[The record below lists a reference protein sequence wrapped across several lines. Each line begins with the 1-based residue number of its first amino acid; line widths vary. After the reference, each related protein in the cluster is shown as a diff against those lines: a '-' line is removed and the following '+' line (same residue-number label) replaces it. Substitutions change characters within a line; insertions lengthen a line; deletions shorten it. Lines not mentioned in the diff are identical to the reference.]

1 MSNEQNTGQASAR
14 SAFPPETRGHDE
26 PPAHRLPNLQ
36 KLYHVPVFA
45 LRDLLQSRVPDR
57 SFSHLRQV
65 DLIAEAD
72 RLSEITPGDVESLYE
87 NYRYG
92 QRLSFYLYLLPEGL
106 DEPNIQ
112 ELQEILD
119 SLSMPDRP
127 DSTAGDV
134 AEQDYESDAASNQ
147 IILLDEERLNGI
159 REIRFRYYVGHRFL
173 NADEQ
178 PDYVLQ
184 TRYGFLW
191 LDLKLGFLTVLS
203 RDEHVNHLLTQALAH
218 ILQAVPVPV
227 HFDKDLVDK
236 HFSIEQI
243 KRVSHYDPGTGVR
256 QSISGRGLWKK
267 FQDEIMDR
275 ERHYTR
281 PSSLY
286 DEDVG
291 DGVVSGLGITS
302 SKGKI
307 YLTRTLPTS
316 LLRTWARRRLP
327 ELVIDLKDLRSQRP
341 EFFARS
347 TEAINRMRLPV
358 AGRAAITAIVEA
370 LLQADRDDLASVP
383 LPLPALEI
391 YDALA
396 GKYFTPYLRL
406 QCTECEEIAEL
417 CPHCESPDLEFKDG
431 HVRCKDCRAT
441 LSDQALVTLR
451 CMDGHTVG
459 VALVDAF
466 SMAPNHWLQ
475 KRIVRIL
482 HDLGQSWD
490 EKSDYFHIEGSTL
503 YRLVRGRDRV
513 EKLPP
518 TVQNFVNNFWD
529 PISGPVHTGSGNIVV
544 DSPPAP
550 QEPDRKQPNGAPLR
564 TYKNLDLRLRGT
576 ASAGYTVE
584 AAISDGGSVPPQ
596 PLRVPPDRAFKIALN
611 SMLRQST
618 NGRTIQAVGRAL
630 FHALFPAQIAR
641 LWAGARG
648 RLQEQE
654 GLRIR
659 LHIDSPELMALP
671 WELIFDTDH
680 IGLHLRYPVV
690 RYLDLP
696 DPPKPLAVQPP
707 LRVLVAVSQP
717 EDAPSLNVG
726 AELAAIRNALAQL
739 PDSIEM
745 DVMDSATREDLLA
758 RLRRGYHALH
768 YIGHGTF
775 EGDQGYLILEDE
787 ERQSDP
793 VSASLLSQIV
803 TDSNL
808 RLAVLNACETS
819 TPGLESPFGGLA
831 HQLVRTGMPA
841 IVAMQVPIAENAA
854 FAFSREFYGALAD
867 GWPVD
872 AAVQEGRRSIM
883 TDLGNSWSQ
892 RVDWAIPTLYM
903 RAPDGVILQA

>member
-1 MSNEQNTGQASAR
+1 MSNEQNVDQASPR
-14 SAFPPETRGHDE
+14 PVPPPETREHDDRS
-26 PPAHRLPNLQ
+26 ACRLPNLQ

-45 LRDLLQSRVPDR
+45 LRGLLQSRIPDR
-57 SFSHLRQV
+57 DFGPLRQAE
-65 DLIAEAD
+65 LITEAD
-72 RLSEITPGDVESLYE
+72 RLSSITPVDVDNLYE

-106 DEPNIQ
+106 AEPSTH
-112 ELQEILD
+112 EMQEILD
-119 SLSMPDRP
+119 DPSMPDPP
-127 DSTAGDV
+127 DSAAGSD
-134 AEQDYESDAASNQ
+134 ADQDYESDVTSNE
-147 IILLDEERLNGI
+147 IILLDEEQLNGI

-173 NADEQ
+173 NAAEQ
-178 PDYVLQ
+178 PDYVQQ
-184 TRYGFLW
+184 TRYGFVW

-203 RDEHVNHLLTQALAH
+203 RDEHVNHLLTQALSHA
-218 ILQAVPVPV
+218 LQAVPVPAR
-227 HFDKDLVDK
+227 FNKELIDK
-236 HFSIEQI
+236 HFSIERI
-243 KRVSHYDPGTGVR
+243 KRVSHYDPGTGMH
-256 QSISGRGLWKK
+256 QSISGRGLWKM
-267 FQDEIMDR
+267 FQEEILDR
-275 ERHYTR
+275 EELYTR

-286 DEDVG
+286 HEDVG
-291 DGVVSGLGITS
+291 DGLVSGLGITA

-307 YLTRTLPTS
+307 YLTKTLPTS
-316 LLRTWARRRLP
+316 LLRAWARRRLP
-327 ELVIDLKDLRSQRP
+327 ELVSDLKDLRSQRP
-341 EFFARS
+341 ELFARS
-347 TEAINRMRLPV
+347 AEAINRMRLPA
-358 AGRAAITAIVEA
+358 AGRAAITTIVEA

-406 QCTECEEIAEL
+406 QCTECEEMAEL
-417 CPHCESPDLEFKDG
+417 CPHCESPDLEFKKG
-431 HVRCKDCRAT
+431 HVRCKDCQAT
-441 LSDQALVTLR
+441 LSDQTWVTLR
-451 CMDGHTVG
+451 CMDGHTKS

-482 HDLGQSWD
+482 HDLGKSWD
-490 EKSDYFHIEGSTL
+490 EKSDYFHIEDSTL
-503 YRLVRGRDRV
+503 YRLYKGRARV
-513 EKLPP
+513 EKLAP

-529 PISGPVHTGSGNIVV
+529 LVGGPVHTGSGDIVV
-544 DSPPAP
+544 DRTPAP
-550 QEPDRKQPNGAPLR
+550 QKLAQKQRHGAALR
-564 TYKNLDLRLRGT
+564 VYRNLDLRLRGT
-576 ASAGYTVE
+576 VSAGYTVE
-584 AAISDGGSVPPQ
+584 AAVSDGGSVPPQ
-596 PLRVPPDRAFKIALN
+596 PLRVPPDRAFKIAVN

-641 LWAGARG
+641 LWASARG
-648 RLQEQE
+648 QLQEEE

-680 IGLHLRYPVV
+680 IGLHLRFPVV

-707 LRVLVAVSQP
+707 LRILVAVSQP
-717 EDAPSLNVG
+717 EDVPSLKAD
-726 AELAAIRNALAQL
+726 AELAAIRKALAQM
-739 PDSIEM
+739 PDSIEL
-745 DVMDSATREDLLA
+745 DVLDSATREEMLS
-758 RLRRGYHALH
+758 RLRRGYHVLH
-768 YIGHGTF
+768 YIGHGAF
-775 EGDQGYLILEDE
+775 EGEQGYLILEDG
-787 ERQSDP
+787 ERKSDP

-819 TPGLESPFGGLA
+819 TPGLKSPFGGLA

-854 FAFSREFYGALAD
+854 FSFSREFYGALAD

-872 AAVQEGRRSIM
+872 AAVQQGRRSIM

-892 RVDWAIPTLYM
+892 RIDWAIPTLYM
-903 RAPDGVILQA
+903 RAPDGVILQT